1 MKSKLSDKMLEN
13 GVEEEGRRPFSDSLL
28 QKVDPGKPPL
38 LTWQRKLNCSGSNP
52 THFSPS
58 IREILHM
65 LPLGLRLWR
74 HINEEAAKGTVIHQS
89 WIHTTSVFSHV
100 IMAFHLVGLG
110 SIGRSLRGEFQ
121 RFQLFPRKCEDTP
134 ILANQFSVFISRPN
148 GENFSTVLCS
158 RGPEELKTDT
168 GMGIES
174 WKWKLDGENCTY
186 HALYPR
192 AWTVYDGVPDPE
204 LSIVCRQLSPFI
216 PHNYKDS
223 SFPVAVFTFTLSN
236 SGKTDADVTLLF
248 TWANS
253 VGGISEFSGG
263 HVNEKI
269 LMEDSVHSIL
279 LHHNTSDGLP
289 PVTFSIAAEE
299 APDVRVSE
307 CPCFSISGESES
319 MTARDMWREI
329 EEHGSFDHLK
339 DAQTLVA
346 SGKGSSIGA
355 ALAASV
361 KVPSGAV
368 RTVTFSLAWDCPEI
382 RFPGGK
388 TYHRRYTKFYGVQ
401 GDGSA
406 SIARDA
412 LLEHNNWEREIDKW
426 QTPILE
432 DTSLPEW
439 YRITLF
445 NELYYLNAGG
455 TIWTDGSLPM
465 QNFGTIRERK
475 FSLDKTKPDS
485 EKTLKLDEQNE
496 TYMRLLSRMKS
507 TVNQL
512 QTPVTSNSAFGPYLL
527 QDGEENIG
535 QFLYLEGIEYHM
547 FNTYDVH
554 FYASYALLMLF
565 PKLELS
571 IQRDGA
577 MAVMMHDPSKMKIMS
592 NGTWVSRKVLGAVPH
607 DIGLNDPWFEVNAY
621 NFFNSN
627 RWKDLNSKFV
637 LQVYRDFVATGDKN
651 FGKAVWPSVYI
662 AIAYMD
668 QFDKDGDGMI
678 ENEGFPDQTY
688 DAWTVTGVSTYS
700 GGLWVAAV
708 QAASAMAREVGDA
721 AAADYL
727 WAKFQKA
734 KSVYDK
740 LWNGSYFNYDN
751 SGRRSSSSIHADQ
764 LAGQWYARA
773 SGLSP
778 IADEEKIRSA
788 LKKIYDFNVLK
799 HKGGMRGAVNGMLPN
814 GKPDMS
820 ALQSREIWTG
830 VTYSLAANMIQEGL
844 VDIAFHTASGVH
856 STAWSDKGLGFSFQT
871 PEGWNTY
878 DHYRS
883 LCYMRPLAIWS
894 MQWALSKPKLH
905 NQEMN
910 HMSESENS
918 LYAKQHAGFQEVA
931 GLLKLPK
938 EEASKSYIQLL
949 HEFLCKKLSI

>member
-1 MKSKLSDKMLEN
+1 MLEN
-13 GVEEEGRRPFSDSLL
+13 RVEEEERRPFSDSLL
-28 QKVDPGKPPL
+28 QKVGPGKPPL
-38 LTWQRKLNCSGSNP
+38 LTWHRKLNCPGSIP
-52 THFSPS
+52 THFAPS

-74 HINEEAAKGTVIHQS
+74 HINEEAAKGTPS
-89 WIHTTSVFSHV
+89 
-100 IMAFHLVGLG
+100 IMDPYNKRLLSCYHGVPLGGIGAG

-148 GENFSTVLCS
+148 GEKFSTVLCS

-168 GMGIES
+168 GLGIES

-186 HALYPR
+186 YALYPR
-192 AWTVYDGVPDPE
+192 AWTVYEGVPDPE
-204 LSIVCRQLSPFI
+204 LIIVCRQLSPFI

-223 SFPVAVFTFTLSN
+223 SFPVTVFTFTLSN
-236 SGKTDADVTLLF
+236 SGNTDADVTLLF

-253 VGGISEFSGG
+253 VGGISGFSGG
-263 HVNEKI
+263 HVNKKI

-289 PVTFSIAAEE
+289 PVTFSIAAQEV
-299 APDVRVSE
+299 PDVRVSE
-307 CPCFSISGESES
+307 CPCFLISGESEI

-346 SGKGSSIGA
+346 SGKGSSTGA

-382 RFPGGK
+382 RFPRGK

-401 GDGSA
+401 GEGSA
-406 SIARDA
+406 SIAHHGV
-412 LLEHNNWEREIDKW
+412 LEHNNWEREIDKW
-426 QTPILE
+426 QKPILE

-496 TYMRLLSRMKS
+496 TYMGLLSRMKS

-571 IQRDGA
+571 IQRDCA

-592 NGTWVSRKVLGAVPH
+592 DGTWVSRKVLGAVPH

-621 NFFNSN
+621 NFYNSD

-637 LQVYRDFVATGDKN
+637 LQVYRDFVATGDKK
-651 FGKAVWPSVYI
+651 FAKAVWPSVYI

-688 DAWTVTGVSTYS
+688 DAWTVSGVSTYS

-708 QAASAMAREVGDA
+708 QAASAMAREVSDD

-734 KSVYDK
+734 KSVYEK

-814 GKPDMS
+814 GKADML
-820 ALQSREIWTG
+820 AMQSREIWTG

-844 VDIAFHTASGVH
+844 VDIAFQTASGIH
-856 STAWSDKGLGFSFQT
+856 STAWSDKGLGFGFQT

-883 LCYMRPLAIWS
+883 LCYMRPLAIWA

-910 HMSESENS
+910 HMSATENS
-918 LYAKQHAGFQEVA
+918 LYVKQHAGFQEVA
-931 GLLKLPK
+931 RLLKLPK
-938 EEASKSYIQLL
+938 EEASKSYIQSL